1 MRIFSNLPVL
11 KICIDL
17 INSNMLSM
25 NYATSLKNLDYSF
38 FYKLVKKLY
47 SNNQSLIKLVF
58 TVKHV

>member
-25 NYATSLKNLDYSF
+25 NYAARLKNLHYSF
-38 FYKLVKKLY
+38 FYKLVEKLY